1 MFTYPI
7 VVAWTWGHGWLYKI
21 GYIDF
26 AGSSVVHLAGG
37 TSALVACLCL
47 GPRIG
52 RFVHTKKFS
61 LKLIENELKHFKD
74 NENLDTTELHR

>member
-7 VVAWTWGHGWLYKI
+7 VVAWTWGHGWLYEL

-37 TSALVACLCL
+37 TSALVACICL

-52 RFVHTKKFS
+52 RFVHTRNMR
-61 LKLIENELKHFKD
+61 LIRNELKYLKEHD
-74 NENLDTTELHR
+74 NLDTIELHR